1 MSRASESGRRELP
14 SIPADALRDIA
25 VPARVERVW
34 RRLERDLGEGRGT
47 RSASAWRRVARPLAF
62 VAVFVAGVGVG
73 GVGWGGIEL
82 GGRAWPSFGQT
93 ALAPEVTT
101 WVDEE
106 PAGVAARAPEIAP
119 PQAPRSR
126 EATSELS
133 QRRPRSRS
141 ARGSRVH
148 EGAVAVAPAPVAI
161 ASARKEAPGWY
172 GLWRNDDLE
181 AARLAI
187 QAQGGFAAVIEQASP
202 EQLMAMADIARSAQE
217 SSHAIAALRRVVERF
232 PWDPN
237 APIAALTL
245 GNMLER
251 AGDRAGAAQAYQVA
265 RSLSPGGEFAEDALA
280 HEVDSAL
287 EHGELEHARALLE
300 QYAREFPTAQRLPE
314 LRTAVERASRAE
326 RGRDPSPRDA
336 AVRRVEA
343 GKAEPGS
350 SGQPIAPD
358 GGQPR
363 AVESAPQAP

>member
-1 MSRASESGRRELP
+1 
-14 SIPADALRDIA
+14 
-25 VPARVERVW
+25 
-34 RRLERDLGEGRGT
+34 
-47 RSASAWRRVARPLAF
+47 
-62 VAVFVAGVGVG
+62 
-73 GVGWGGIEL
+73 
-82 GGRAWPSFGQT
+82 
-93 ALAPEVTT
+93 
-101 WVDEE
+101 
-106 PAGVAARAPEIAP
+106 
-119 PQAPRSR
+119 
-126 EATSELS
+126 
-133 QRRPRSRS
+133 
-141 ARGSRVH
+141 
-148 EGAVAVAPAPVAI
+148 VAVAPAPVAI

-187 QAQGGFAAVIEQASP
+187 QAQGGFAAVIDQASP

-251 AGDRAGAAQAYQVA
+251 TGDRAGAAQAYQVA

-287 EHGELEHARALLE
+287 EHGELEHARALLD

-314 LRTAVERASRAE
+314 LRTAVERAGRAE

-336 AVRRVEA
+336 VGVRRAESSKA
-343 GKAEPGS
+343 EPGKAPSSKAEPGS
-350 SGQPIAPD
+350 SGEPIAPD
-358 GGQPR
+358 GNQPR